1 MWRWLLRHS
10 GEPVSRIPQP
20 FFFSIRTSRYS
31 QNMSIQLIFL
41 MYFPNYVFPWS
52 SYSSPFNWS
61 VKHSLG
67 MSTFSSGINLPC
79 IQSKKKRKRKSTLNF
94 SKWLPKTCAWIQCKT
109 TSSSSFHTEPKKE
122 VVVHSREAKVILL
135 VQLQG
140 MQSYK
145 FSSYFTVS
153 KQHFTHGAP
162 GCVSSSPLVIPPNIW
177 QVSPGHRLTSKG
189 VAVLMSAG
197 YSLVAFGL
205 KRNKKLPLHAG
216 LRSLRFRFSL
226 SLSERSL

>member
-79 IQSKKKRKRKSTLNF
+79 IHSKKKRKSTNPKLVHE
-94 SKWLPKTCAWIQCKT
+94 SKAKPRRP
-109 TSSSSFHTEPKKE
+109 SSSFHMCRTKKRRRK
-122 VVVHSREAKVILL
+122 VVHSREAKWFYLWNCKGCKITNSVLTL
-135 VQLQG
+135 HSEQATFHAWRPRLSRRHLWLSHQTSG
-140 MQSYK
+140 RSHQATGSQAK
-145 FSSYFTVS
+145 ALPFSW
-153 KQHFTHGAP
+153 AP
-162 GCVSSSPLVIPPNIW
+162 D
-177 QVSPGHRLTSKG
+177 T
-189 VAVLMSAG
+189 A
-197 YSLVAFGL
+197 
-205 KRNKKLPLHAG
+205 
-216 LRSLRFRFSL
+216 
-226 SLSERSL
+226 